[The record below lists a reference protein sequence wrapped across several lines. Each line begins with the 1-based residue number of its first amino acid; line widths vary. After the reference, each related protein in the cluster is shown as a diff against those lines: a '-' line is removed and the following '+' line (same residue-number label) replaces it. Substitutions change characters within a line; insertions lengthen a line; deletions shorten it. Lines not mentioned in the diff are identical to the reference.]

1 MAISRRKFLGS
12 IGAAIGA
19 GTSGALSKA
28 YGATN
33 QHFKGY
39 PDGFG
44 VLHDATKCIGCR
56 KCEQACNDVNK
67 LDKPEIPFDDL
78 TVLDQKRRT
87 GESTYT
93 VVNKFKGVSDDVF
106 VKKQCNHCQEPACAS
121 ACFVKALKK
130 DKTGAVVYDES
141 LCVGCRYCMVAC
153 PFNIPAYTYND
164 PLTPKVTK
172 CTLCLPRIQ
181 EGKLP
186 GCVEICPREALVFG
200 KRDDLVK
207 LAWKRIHKRP
217 DHYIEHV
224 YGEHEMGGTSWLYL
238 SGMPFEEIGMREDL
252 GVTPAPQLTAGAL
265 GTVPIIVGL
274 WPVLLTGVYAISKR
288 KEKIAN
294 QEREDAVQKA
304 TEEATGEMNK
314 QLSQL
319 RDKLT
324 KEKETAVKNEVKKAL
339 DEAAKKAEE
348 EAKAAEEARVAE
360 EAAAG
365 DGAEAIDED
374 VKSSD
379 SAGTE
384 GEDKSTD
391 DAGKEEE

>member
-19 GTSGALSKA
+19 STTGALTKA

-33 QHFKGY
+33 KQFKGY
-39 PDGFG
+39 PQSFG
-44 VLHDATKCIGCR
+44 VLHDTTRCIGCR
-56 KCEQACNDVNK
+56 KCEQACNEVNK
-67 LDKPEIPFDDL
+67 LDKPERPFDDL
-78 TVLDQKRRT
+78 KVLDKKRRT
-87 GESTYT
+87 DEAAYT
-93 VVNKFKGVSDDVF
+93 VVNKFGNTPEVF
-106 VKKQCNHCQEPACAS
+106 AKKQCNHCQEPACAS

-172 CTLCLPRIQ
+172 CTMCLPRIQ

-200 KRDDLVK
+200 KRKDLVA
-207 LAWKRIHKRP
+207 LAWKRIYKNP

-238 SGMPFEEIGMREDL
+238 SSLPFEQIDMREDL

-265 GTVPIIVGL
+265 GTVPIVVGL

-288 KEKIAN
+288 KEKIAKLEKE
-294 QEREDAVQKA
+294 QAVQNANDTAA
-304 TEEATGEMNK
+304 TEMTK

-319 RDKLT
+319 KAKLT
-324 KEKETAVKNEVKKAL
+324 KEKETAIQTEVKKAL
-339 DEAAKKAEE
+339 ELAAKKAAD
-348 EAKAAEEARVAE
+348 EAKAEK
-360 EAAAG
+360 EAAAAAVDAAEEPDVEKETKPAG
-365 DGAEAIDED
+365 DIKTA
-374 VKSSD
+374 
-379 SAGTE
+379 
-384 GEDKSTD
+384 D
-391 DAGKEEE
+391 DTGKEEE